1 MAHIPDGVLSAPVL
15 AFGAAV
21 AVAGCWQGLRTLD
34 VQRIPEVAVLSAA
47 FFVASLVHFTV
58 GPSSVH
64 LLLSGLVGIFLGWAA
79 FPAILVALFLQ
90 AILFGFGGLV
100 SLGVNVMNMAAPA
113 VICGALFRWI
123 AGRSGPKFA
132 IAAAGVL
139 GGLGVILTAL
149 FVALDLMMSG
159 KEFLPAAK
167 LLVFAHLPVA
177 AIEAVFSAAAV
188 SVFLRSRPESLGLR
202 EAPLGPGAAFEGA
215 IRD

>member
-1 MAHIPDGVLSAPVL
+1 MAHIPDGVLTAPVL
-15 AFGAAV
+15 ALGAAV
-21 AVAGCWQGLRTLD
+21 AIAGCAQGLRKLD
-34 VQRIPEVAVLSAA
+34 VDRIPQVAVLSAA

-64 LLLSGLVGIFLGWAA
+64 LLLSGLIGIFLGWAA
-79 FPAILVALFLQ
+79 FPAVLVALFLQ

-113 VICGALFRWI
+113 VICGAAFRWI
-123 AGRSGPKFA
+123 AARGNPRLA
-132 IAAAGVL
+132 IGAAAVL

-149 FVALDLMMSG
+149 FVAFDLMLSG
-159 KEFLPAAK
+159 KEFAPAAK

-188 SVFLRSRPESLGLR
+188 AVFLRSRPESLGFPETFR
-202 EAPLGPGAAFEGA
+202 GSSEAMEEEVSP
-215 IRD
+215 

>member
-1 MAHIPDGVLSAPVL
+1 MAHIPDGVLSGPVL
-15 AFGAAV
+15 ALGATV
-21 AVAGCWQGLRTLD
+21 AVLGCAQGLRTLE
-34 VQRIPEVAVLSAA
+34 VERIPQVAVLSAA

-64 LLLSGLVGIFLGWAA
+64 LLLSGLIGIFLGWAA

-90 AILFGFGGLV
+90 AILFGFGGLT

-113 VICGALFRWI
+113 VICGALFRI
-123 AGRSGPKFA
+123 VASRADARAA
-132 IAAAGVL
+132 ILAAGAL

-149 FVALDLMMSG
+149 FVAFDLMLSG
-159 KEFLPAAK
+159 REFLPAAK

-188 SVFLRSRPESLGLR
+188 SVFLRSRPENLGLPR
-202 EAPLGPGAAFEGA
+202 MPSKIVLEAAH
-215 IRD
+215 DKK